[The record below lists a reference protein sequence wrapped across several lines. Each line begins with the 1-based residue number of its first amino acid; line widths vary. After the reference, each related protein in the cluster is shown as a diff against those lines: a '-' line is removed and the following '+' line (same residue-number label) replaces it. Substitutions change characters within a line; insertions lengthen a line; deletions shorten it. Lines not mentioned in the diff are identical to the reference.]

1 MVSLRWIFLLIL
13 WTALDHFFSGGA
25 GAAGTIDDYARFAGM
40 LMQGGLANGRR
51 MLDEKTVRYFTT
63 ACQSGALCEEVQSAW
78 AWSGGYNYGNLLRH
92 CVAPERAVMLANRGE
107 YGWDGWLGTVFINDP
122 AARTT
127 LLVMAQLADGGFT
140 PIARRLKNLLWR
152 TEN

>member
-51 MLDEKTVRYFTT
+51 MLDEKSRPLFYH
-63 ACQSGALCEEVQSAW
+63 SL
-78 AWSGGYNYGNLLRH
+78 
-92 CVAPERAVMLANRGE
+92 PERRAL
-107 YGWDGWLGTVFINDP
+107 
-122 AARTT
+122 
-127 LLVMAQLADGGFT
+127 
-140 PIARRLKNLLWR
+140 
-152 TEN
+152 